1 MTSLLSCRRERCRL
15 WCNACKGSG
24 LDSTPNSCFLAREL
38 ANNSRSRH
46 QNGVTSLPFMNTFPE
61 DFASLSPSDFLSRLL
76 SLLCS
81 SLALQGPRQ
90 RRQTEKGRPFLLM
103 RISGRSGKVSQER
116 KMAQKRP
123 HEAIASSCML

>member
-1 MTSLLSCRRERCRL
+1 MVQCVQRKWAGHDAEQLFSSPRVSEQQPF
-15 WCNACKGSG
+15 SP
-24 LDSTPNSCFLAREL
+24 S
-38 ANNSRSRH
+38 
-46 QNGVTSLPFMNTFPE
+46 NGVTSLPFMNTFPE

-103 RISGRSGKVSQER
+103 RISGRSGEGSQ
-116 KMAQKRP
+116 
-123 HEAIASSCML
+123 